1 MRHRAFETR
10 LLPRSLTAAIE
21 VLPSMSLLPKSSIR
35 PVGLPIHV
43 ARVPAAPF
51 ARRYPRD
58 FTFYLA
64 DPINSIPVLLLRFLH
79 FNGRQSCIISGLR
92 CERNQTEI

>member
-1 MRHRAFETR
+1 MRSRAFETR
-10 LLPRSLTAAIE
+10 S
-21 VLPSMSLLPKSSIR
+21 LPSSLATTRRGFAFHVAFPKSSIR

-58 FTFYLA
+58 FTFYVSRPTRSIRA
-64 DPINSIPVLLLRFLH
+64 DWLFPIC
-79 FNGRQSCIISGLR
+79 GRIAAR
-92 CERNQTEI
+92 DY